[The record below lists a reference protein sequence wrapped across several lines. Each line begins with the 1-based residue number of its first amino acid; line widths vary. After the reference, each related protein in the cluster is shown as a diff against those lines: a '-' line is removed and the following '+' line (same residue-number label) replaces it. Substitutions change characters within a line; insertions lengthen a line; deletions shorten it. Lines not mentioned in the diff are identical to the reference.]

1 MVINQI
7 YPASRFVKSYRKLP
21 EKIRTVAK
29 EREKIFIND
38 PLDKRLKTHKLKGRL
53 KSYWSY
59 SINYQYRIM
68 FRFVDKDT
76 VIYYD
81 VGTHDVY
88 K

>member
-1 MVINQI
+1 M
-7 YPASRFVKSYRKLP
+7 
-21 EKIRTVAK
+21 K

-38 PLDKRLKTHKLKGRL
+38 PLDKRLKTHKLKGKL
-53 KSYWSY
+53 KNYWSY
-59 SINYQYRIM
+59 SIDYHYRIL
-68 FRFVDKDT
+68 FRFVDKET